1 MLIGTYS
8 LNAPV
13 AGPSFTGQWTTG
25 TPITGSSSANSYN
38 TLQELLVKIPDNTA
52 NLIQPKDLRD
62 SVYTL
67 WEYVSSVSVIASQSA
82 GASSY
87 YTNPSLVPISVGGI
101 SAGSSFPGTFS
112 MQQMWDL
119 LLYPYIAPTGGFSSL
134 ASRQYG
140 SGTSVTLNWSV
151 TKNTSTIT
159 SIIVDS
165 LPQVPTGNSQTG
177 TKATT
182 GSHGAFPPVSTT
194 NTYTMTFSDG
204 TSTPSVS
211 TSLVWMNKRYW
222 GYIDLDGVG
231 VPPGTSPDLFT
242 FPGLSG
248 TVGAYITDTMIKA
261 LNGAGANGQALVAG
275 MGSELSTTKSKT
287 YTGINGGSGLP
298 VGGKHLIF
306 AFPSAFGIPLFSV
319 NGNPNSAFTKVKSS
333 FYFVNEQ
340 TWSGTLYDVWVSDTA
355 QGSPLNIIIT

>member
-101 SAGSSFPGTFS
+101 SAGSSFPGTYS

-119 LLYPYIAPTGGFSSL
+119 LLYPYIAPSGGFSSL

-159 SIIVDS
+159 SIIVDGV
-165 LPQVPTGNSQTG
+165 PQVPTGNSQTG

-182 GSHGAFPPVSTT
+182 GSHGATPPLSTT

-222 GYIDLDGVG
+222 GYIDLTPIG
-231 VPPGTSPDLFT
+231 SPDLST

-248 TVGAYITDTMIKA
+248 TVGAYISDTMIKA
-261 LNGAGANGQALVAG
+261 LNGASANGQVPVTG
-275 MGSELSTTKSKT
+275 MGNELSTTKSKT
-287 YTGINGGSGLP
+287 YTGINGSGN
-298 VGGKHLIF
+298 HLVF
-306 AFPSAFGIPLFSV
+306 AFPSACGTPAFSV

-333 FYFVNEQ
+333 FAFVNEN
-340 TWSGTLYDVWVSDTA
+340 TWSGTLYDVWVSNTA
-355 QGSPLNIIIT
+355 QGSPLNIIIS

>member
-119 LLYPYIAPTGGFSSL
+119 LLYPYIAPSGGFSSL
-134 ASRQYG
+134 APRQYG
-140 SGTSVTLNWSV
+140 SGTSVTLSWSV
-151 TKNTSTIT
+151 TKNTNPIT

-165 LPQVPTGNSQTG
+165 IPQVPTGNSQTG
-177 TKATT
+177 TKAAT
-182 GSHGAFPPVSTT
+182 GTHSNTPPISTT
-194 NTYTMTFSDG
+194 NPYTMTFSDG

-222 GYIDLDGVG
+222 GYIDLDGIG
-231 VPPGTSPDLFT
+231 VPPGTAPDLTT

-248 TVGAYITDTMIKA
+248 AVGAYITDTMIKA

-275 MGSELSTTKSKT
+275 MGSELSTTRAKT
-287 YTGINGGSGLP
+287 YTGING
-298 VGGKHLIF
+298 GGKHLIF
-306 AFPSAFGIPLFSV
+306 AFPSGFGTPAFTIGPLPV
-319 NGNPNSAFTKVKSS
+319 TVFTKVKSS
-333 FYFVNEQ
+333 FTFVNEYN
-340 TWSGTLYDVWVSDTA
+340 WSGTSYDVWVSNTT
-355 QGSPLNIIIT
+355 QGSPLNVVIS